1 MIIPGP
7 GLWYILLFIKAYV
20 WEASFLTAFCTV
32 QVAHSVIKAIKS
44 RSPIW
49 LYACTVKN
57 LIFENINLRKTFTSF
72 SGEYFSLLL
81 AHFISNVFLVS
92 HT

>member
-1 MIIPGP
+1 M
-7 GLWYILLFIKAYV
+7 AV
-20 WEASFLTAFCTV
+20 CM
-32 QVAHSVIKAIKS
+32 
-44 RSPIW
+44 
-49 LYACTVKN
+49 N